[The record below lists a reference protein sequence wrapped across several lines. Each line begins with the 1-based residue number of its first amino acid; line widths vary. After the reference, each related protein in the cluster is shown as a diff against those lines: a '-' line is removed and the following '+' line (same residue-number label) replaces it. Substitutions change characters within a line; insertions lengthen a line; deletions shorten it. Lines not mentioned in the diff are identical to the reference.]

1 MKKLL
6 TAITVSIMTALAL
19 PAVAQSTDCGM
30 GRGLGPCYQ
39 QGPGAGYGP
48 GRQDGQFN
56 TEDRINRRVERL
68 TARLNL
74 SPEQQA
80 QVRTILQEQSS
91 QGAASWNETHN
102 RIAAVLNDQQ
112 RAQFEQWRAQRG
124 GRGRGMGPG
133 PGYGPGSS
141 YGPGPGAGSQ
151 N

>member
-6 TAITVSIMTALAL
+6 TAITVSVMTAMAL

-39 QGPGAGYGP
+39 QGPGAGYSP
-48 GRQDGQFN
+48 GRQGGQIS
-56 TEDRINRRVERL
+56 TEDRINRLVERF

-80 QVRTILQEQSS
+80 QVRTILQEEDTKL
-91 QGAASWNETHN
+91 AASWKETHD

-112 RAQFEQWRAQRG
+112 RAQFEQWHAQHGVG
-124 GRGRGMGPG
+124 GKGMGPRS
-133 PGYGPGSS
+133 GSS
-141 YGPGPGAGSQ
+141 PGASDSPG
-151 N
+151 